1 MNRFDLAYAMNEID
15 EEYLAE
21 AEESGNG
28 GRPGRPS
35 GRLRALPGI
44 FAAAAAVLFISGGI
58 LRGVSMNDVSLRKDA
73 AVEEAQPAAAGE
85 AAEEDM
91 QAAAEEY
98 VQPAAAGEAA
108 EEDVLYEE
116 TAGETADGAAPDV
129 TEEPVPEEDAALYD
143 AENAE
148 QAREAAE
155 EPADAGRSPYAA
167 LTLVLFA
174 AGVVLLI
181 AAAVLFM
188 KNRRR

>member
-1 MNRFDLAYAMNEID
+1 
-15 EEYLAE
+15 
-21 AEESGNG
+21 
-28 GRPGRPS
+28 
-35 GRLRALPGI
+35 
-44 FAAAAAVLFISGGI
+44 
-58 LRGVSMNDVSLRKDA
+58 MNDVSLRKDA

-91 QAAAEEY
+91 QAAEEY

-108 EEDVLYEE
+108 
-116 TAGETADGAAPDV
+116 
-129 TEEPVPEEDAALYD
+129 EEDAALYD

-155 EPADAGRSPYAA
+155 ETADAGRSPYAA

>member
-1 MNRFDLAYAMNEID
+1 MNRFDLAYALNEID

-58 LRGVSMNDVSLRKDA
+58 LRGVSVNDVSLRKDA
-73 AVEEAQPAAAGE
+73 AVEEMQPAPTGEAAEEYVQPAAAGE

-91 QAAAEEY
+91 QAAAEE
-98 VQPAAAGEAA
+98 
-108 EEDVLYEE
+108 DVLYEE
-116 TAGETADGAAPDV
+116 TAGETANEAAPDV

-148 QAREAAE
+148 QDREAAE
-155 EPADAGRSPYAA
+155 EPAGAGRSPYAA
-167 LTLVLFA
+167 LALVLFA
-174 AGVVLLI
+174 AGGALLI

>member
-1 MNRFDLAYAMNEID
+1 
-15 EEYLAE
+15 
-21 AEESGNG
+21 
-28 GRPGRPS
+28 
-35 GRLRALPGI
+35 
-44 FAAAAAVLFISGGI
+44 
-58 LRGVSMNDVSLRKDA
+58 MNDVSLRKDA

-91 QAAAEEY
+91 QAAEEY

>member
-1 MNRFDLAYAMNEID
+1 MNRFDLAYALNEID

-58 LRGVSMNDVSLRKDA
+58 LRGVSVNDVSLRKDA
-73 AVEEAQPAAAGE
+73 AVEEMQPAPTGEAAEEYVQPAAAGE

-91 QAAAEEY
+91 QAAAEE
-98 VQPAAAGEAA
+98 
-108 EEDVLYEE
+108 DVLYEE
-116 TAGETADGAAPDV
+116 TAGETADEAAPDV

-143 AENAE
+143 AENTE
-148 QAREAAE
+148 QDREAAE
-155 EPADAGRSPYAA
+155 EPAGAGRSPYAA
-167 LTLVLFA
+167 LALVLFA
-174 AGVVLLI
+174 AGGALLI

>member
-1 MNRFDLAYAMNEID
+1 MI
-15 EEYLAE
+15 
-21 AEESGNG
+21 
-28 GRPGRPS
+28 
-35 GRLRALPGI
+35 RALQKKFVI
-44 FAAAAAVLFISGGI
+44 TAMIAVTVLLLVVLGALNVFNA
-58 LRGVSMNDVSLRKDA
+58 VSNIR
-73 AVEEAQPAAAGE
+73 Q
-85 AAEEDM
+85 AEFLLDDLGR
-91 QAAAEEY
+91 QAAFFPRTNG
-98 VQPAAAGEAA
+98 QPLPPPAAAGEAA

-116 TAGETADGAAPDV
+116 TAGETADEAAPDV

-155 EPADAGRSPYAA
+155 ETADAGRSPYAA